1 MEVKD
6 MLLQFVGSRYLD
18 DNLEAFFAKYKKELR
33 GTFYRGLPF
42 PLHLLKEGAVIEEW
56 HGSTHWTLDKEKA
69 KGFSKDYINEDYE
82 ADLIAELGEDN
93 VTFVNLILITDYLEG
108 VELYK
113 LLAIHEIGRFRNEK
127 EITAIG
133 KNFEI
138 VSIKVEDEIYYAH
151 VKMINK
157 EDV

>member
-1 MEVKD
+1 M
-6 MLLQFVGSRYLD
+6 
-18 DNLEAFFAKYKKELR
+18 
-33 GTFYRGLPF
+33 
-42 PLHLLKEGAVIEEW
+42 
-56 HGSTHWTLDKEKA
+56 
-69 KGFSKDYINEDYE
+69 
-82 ADLIAELGEDN
+82 
-93 VTFVNLILITDYLEG
+93 ILITDYLEG

-138 VSIKVEDEIYYAH
+138 VSIKVEDAIYYAH